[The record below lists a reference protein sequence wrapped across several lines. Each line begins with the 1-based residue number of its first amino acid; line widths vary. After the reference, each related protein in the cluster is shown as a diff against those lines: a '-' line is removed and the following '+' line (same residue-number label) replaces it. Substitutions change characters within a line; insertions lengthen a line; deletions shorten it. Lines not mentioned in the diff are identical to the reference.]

1 MLVWVCVLNTGR
13 TTGGVQSPADGQEQ
27 TTRLRMSGGSTAHLA
42 STAPGTMSLV
52 ENRALVEVRA
62 TSGVTLLPRGTTARP
77 SRISSKK
84 QELNPDSHATES
96 ATGCLPAT
104 SSVRQRW
111 PLVGK
116 VLGGITAQR
125 AR

>member
-1 MLVWVCVLNTGR
+1 MPTRIELINVILAVFFFGLGLFLELLRSKNYIKILPLN
-13 TTGGVQSPADGQEQ
+13 Q
-27 TTRLRMSGGSTAHLA
+27 
-42 STAPGTMSLV
+42 GTMSLV

-62 TSGVTLLPRGTTARP
+62 TSGVTLLPHGTIVRP
-77 SRISSKK
+77 SQKSSKK
-84 QELNPDSHATES
+84 QERNLDLHATES

-111 PLVGK
+111 PLAGK

>member
-1 MLVWVCVLNTGR
+1 MFDESDSGHLLLWVGAPPEQKVHKNRLLNYK
-13 TTGGVQSPADGQEQ
+13 
-27 TTRLRMSGGSTAHLA
+27 
-42 STAPGTMSLV
+42 GTMSLV

-111 PLVGK
+111 PLAGK

>member
-1 MLVWVCVLNTGR
+1 MPTRIELINVILAVFFFGLGLFLELLRSKNYIKILPLN
-13 TTGGVQSPADGQEQ
+13 Q
-27 TTRLRMSGGSTAHLA
+27 
-42 STAPGTMSLV
+42 GTMSLV

-77 SRISSKK
+77 SPKSSKK

-96 ATGCLPAT
+96 ATECLPAT

-111 PLVGK
+111 SLAGVS
-116 VLGGITAQR
+116 LGGITAQR

>member
-1 MLVWVCVLNTGR
+1 
-13 TTGGVQSPADGQEQ
+13 
-27 TTRLRMSGGSTAHLA
+27 
-42 STAPGTMSLV
+42 MSLV

-62 TSGVTLLPRGTTARP
+62 TSGVTLLPPRP
-77 SRISSKK
+77 SRKLSKK

-96 ATGCLPAT
+96 ATECLPAT

-111 PLVGK
+111 SLAGVS
-116 VLGGITAQR
+116 LGGITAQR